1 MISISK
7 APNAKMQVLSGNG
20 CCLCCWQIEMEM
32 SSYLSLNKALPFSLA
47 HHHSCFLLCKQLVQA
62 VHPIPPVFLKVKHH
76 QTVPFWRHEKLIP
89 LIPLET
95 GMEIPIV
102 MNIWRVVEN
111 AEDRNEFKDEEFND
125 ELDSN
130 IIDTASSAIVTGMMF
145 DEHVEEQVEL
155 LQNFADGLKYQT
167 QFGNTCMLDWME
179 REGATLFRFV
189 ESCLSHECCMNSMGG
204 SSPTIWEKA
213 TSTSMF

>member
-20 CCLCCWQIEMEM
+20 CCLSCWQIEMEM

-95 GMEIPIV
+95 GMEVPIV
-102 MNIWRVVEN
+102 TDIWRVVEN

-155 LQNFADGLKYQT
+155 LHNFGAGAHCWTTRMYLHSTWSPLSCILCYHWWAMCFGLYWFQVCHPWRT
-167 QFGNTCMLDWME
+167 TGH
-179 REGATLFRFV
+179 
-189 ESCLSHECCMNSMGG
+189 LSILLCY
-204 SSPTIWEKA
+204 
-213 TSTSMF
+213 